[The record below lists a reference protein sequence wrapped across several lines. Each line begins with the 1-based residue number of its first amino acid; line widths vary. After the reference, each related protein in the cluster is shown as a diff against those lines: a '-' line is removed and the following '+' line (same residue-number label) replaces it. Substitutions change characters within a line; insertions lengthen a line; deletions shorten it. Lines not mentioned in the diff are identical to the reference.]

1 MSETKRD
8 GNFLLGCAVALTAGT
23 VVAPLQTMNLRM
35 QLRMDES
42 PQASLG
48 KGRALYK
55 GYLWRSGRY
64 VPRKLVD
71 MYCGGRIQSIVQDVP
86 GFGKSIISNIILTTL
101 TMGFVYP
108 IDTKIIRLVRD
119 MDDAEKDEQKSYEE
133 SKLGA
138 SLTRMYA
145 GALPEFGKILI
156 SHAMYF
162 LLFSAVDKFLPSK
175 ITHAQEIILRGLLYL
190 CADAASY
197 PFGSVSRMQVAENLS
212 VQDAV
217 QKCSEEG
224 LFFHGYTFNVAISFF
239 LVAFSVSMTRVRAA
253 LLGTGAKPV
262 ETK

>member
-35 QLRMDES
+35 QLRMDKS
-42 PQASLG
+42 PQASLK

-71 MYCGGRIQSIVQDVP
+71 MFCGGRIQSIVENVP
-86 GFGKSIISNIILTTL
+86 GFGKNIMSNIILSTV
-101 TMGFVYP
+101 TMAFVYP

-119 MDDAEKDEQKSYEE
+119 MDDANKDEQKCEE
-133 SKLGA
+133 RSEVRA
-138 SLTRMYA
+138 SLIRMYA
-145 GALPEFGKILI
+145 GALPEFGKILV

-162 LLFSAVDKFLPSK
+162 LLFSAMEKFLPSR
-175 ITHAQEIILRGLLYL
+175 ITSWQEIILRGLLYL
-190 CADAASY
+190 GADAASY
-197 PFGSVSRMQVAENLS
+197 PLGSVSRMQVAEDLS

-224 LFFHGYTFNVAISFF
+224 LFFHGYTFNVAISFCMVAISVYMTDLRAT
-239 LVAFSVSMTRVRAA
+239 LV
-253 LLGTGAKPV
+253 GTGEKSV